1 MNKNFYYKKTL
12 GQNFLV
18 DKNII
23 NKIID
28 DVKHS
33 SYDMIIEI
41 GPGSGALTSELK
53 KLNIPLFAFEID
65 KRLESELSKLED
77 DNTKIIF
84 SDFLSISLKDFL
96 KDKGCSNLL
105 IIGNIPYYITT
116 PIVKK
121 VTSESNAKDV
131 ILMVQNEVALRYASK
146 QCSKSYGSIS
156 VYVQYNYDVKEIAFV
171 NKKCF
176 YPVPKVDSSVIKLS
190 RKNNNII
197 NEDKFYSFI
206 KEAFSHK
213 RKTLKN
219 NLVNY
224 DFGFIYNNYLKNNN
238 FSETCR
244 AEELSVQDY
253 INIFN
258 LIN

>member
-1 MNKNFYYKKTL
+1 
-12 GQNFLV
+12 
-18 DKNII
+18 
-23 NKIID
+23 
-28 DVKHS
+28 
-33 SYDMIIEI
+33 
-41 GPGSGALTSELK
+41 
-53 KLNIPLFAFEID
+53 
-65 KRLESELSKLED
+65 
-77 DNTKIIF
+77 
-84 SDFLSISLKDFL
+84 
-96 KDKGCSNLL
+96 
-105 IIGNIPYYITT
+105 
-116 PIVKK
+116 
-121 VTSESNAKDV
+121 
-131 ILMVQNEVALRYASK
+131 MVQNEVALRYASK
-146 QCSKSYGSIS
+146 PCSKSYGSIS